1 MYIYEA
7 QKLLREKKTTP
18 TKILKQC
25 IEKIEQ
31 HKDLNAF
38 ITLRIDQAMEEAKEQ
53 DQILKTA
60 NTEKL
65 PQLFGIPVA
74 LKDLIYTKGIKTT
87 AGSLF
92 WKDFVPSEDAT
103 IVKKLRKAGAI
114 IVGKTNM
121 HEIALG
127 VTNNNIHFGAC
138 KNPYDPSKISGG
150 SSGGSAVAVATGMV
164 LAAIG
169 TDTGGSI
176 RIPSAL
182 CGVVGLKPTYGR
194 VSVKGVIPLAWHLDH
209 VGPITRCVKDAWIV
223 LEAIGGYD
231 SKDPFSLSHKKTR
244 SPNFESSLSGLKI
257 MKATGEF
264 VERADPNILERLE
277 TIVKMLEESGAVVK
291 TQNMDWLKE
300 AAVAN
305 GLMTQTEAA
314 TFHRQRLKEKPEWF
328 SEDVRQR
335 LTEGLQTSGSDYA
348 WARYTQS
355 IVKHRF
361 KELFQKNDI
370 LLLPT
375 VPITAPPIS
384 GEGAVEM
391 ARKLTR
397 FTAPFNIS
405 GIPAISIPVGKINGL
420 PVGIQL
426 VSDAWNETFLFEV
439 AYQVE
444 SVIQKTS
451 NLV

>member
-1 MYIYEA
+1 MHIHEA
-7 QKLLREKKTTP
+7 QNLLRQKKITP

-31 HKDLNAF
+31 YKDLNVF
-38 ITLRIDQAMEEAKEQ
+38 ITLTIDQAMSKAKEQ

-65 PQLFGIPVA
+65 PPLFGIPIA
-74 LKDLIYTKGIKTT
+74 LKDLVYTKGIRTT

-92 WKDFVPSEDAT
+92 WKDFIPDEDAT
-103 IVKKLRKAGAI
+103 IVKKLKKAGAI
-114 IVGKTNM
+114 ILGKTNM

-127 VTNNNIHFGAC
+127 VTNNNVHFGAC

-150 SSGGSAVAVATGMV
+150 SSGGSAVAVATGMA

-182 CGVVGLKPTYGR
+182 CGVVGLKPTYGK
-194 VSVKGVIPLAWHLDH
+194 VSAKGIIPLAWHLDH
-209 VGPITRCVKDAWIV
+209 VGPITNCVKDAWILLSV
-223 LEAIGGYD
+223 IEGYD
-231 SKDPFSLSHKKTR
+231 SKDPFSLRHRKTK
-244 SPNFESSLSGLKI
+244 SPNFDSSLKGLRMI
-257 MKATGEF
+257 KAVGEF
-264 VERADPNILERLE
+264 VEKADPKILNRLD
-277 TIVKMLEESGAVVK
+277 VVVK
-291 TQNMDWLKE
+291 VLEKSGVIVEPQNMDWLKE
-300 AAVAN
+300 AAAAN

-314 TFHRQRLKEKPEWF
+314 TFHKQRLKEKPEWF

-335 LTEGLQTSGSDYA
+335 LTEGLQTSGTDYA
-348 WARYTQS
+348 FARYTQS
-355 IVKHRF
+355 LIKHRF
-361 KELFQKNDI
+361 EELFEKYDI

-397 FTAPFNIS
+397 FTASFNIS
-405 GIPAISIPVGKINGL
+405 GLPAISIPMGKIDGL
-420 PVGIQL
+420 PVGVQL
-426 VSDAWNETFLFEV
+426 ISSAWNETLLLEV
-439 AYQVE
+439 AHQVE
-444 SVIQKTS
+444 SMIQKTS

>member
-1 MYIYEA
+1 MHIHEA
-7 QKLLREKKTTP
+7 QNLLRQKKITP

-25 IEKIEQ
+25 IEKIE
-31 HKDLNAF
+31 HYKDLNAF
-38 ITLRIDQAMEEAKEQ
+38 ITLTIDQAMSKAKEQ

-60 NTEKL
+60 STEKL
-65 PQLFGIPVA
+65 PPLFGIPIA
-74 LKDLIYTKGIKTT
+74 LKDLVYTKGIRTT
-87 AGSLF
+87 AGSIF
-92 WKDFVPSEDAT
+92 WKDFIPDEDAA
-103 IVKKLRKAGAI
+103 IVKKLKKAGAI
-114 IVGKTNM
+114 ILGKTNM

-127 VTNNNIHFGAC
+127 VTNNNVHFGAC

-150 SSGGSAVAVATGMV
+150 SSGGSAVAVATGMA

-182 CGVVGLKPTYGR
+182 CGVVGLKPTYGK
-194 VSVKGVIPLAWHLDH
+194 VSAKGIIPLAWHLDH
-209 VGPITRCVKDAWIV
+209 VGPITNCVKDAWILLSV
-223 LEAIGGYD
+223 IEGYD
-231 SKDPFSLSHKKTR
+231 SKDPFSLRHRKTK
-244 SPNFESSLSGLKI
+244 SPNFDSSLKGLRMI
-257 MKATGEF
+257 KAIGEF
-264 VERADPNILERLE
+264 VQRADPKILDRLD
-277 TIVKMLEESGAVVK
+277 VVVK
-291 TQNMDWLKE
+291 VLEKAGVIVEPQNMDWLKE
-300 AAVAN
+300 AAAAN

-314 TFHRQRLKEKPEWF
+314 TFHKQRLKEKPEWF

-335 LTEGLQTSGSDYA
+335 LTEGLQASGSEYA
-348 WARYTQS
+348 FARYTQS
-355 IVKHRF
+355 LIKHRF
-361 KELFQKNDI
+361 EELFEKYDI

-397 FTAPFNIS
+397 FTASFNIS
-405 GIPAISIPVGKINGL
+405 GLPAISIPMGKIDGL
-420 PVGIQL
+420 PVGVQL
-426 VSDAWNETFLFEV
+426 VSGAWDETLLLEV

-444 SVIQKTS
+444 SMIQKTG

>member
-7 QKLLREKKTTP
+7 QKLLRQKKITP
-18 TKILKQC
+18 TTILKQC

-38 ITLRIDQAMEEAKEQ
+38 ITLTIDQALEQAKEQ

-60 NTEKL
+60 DVDNL
-65 PQLFGIPVA
+65 PSLFGIPVA
-74 LKDLIYTKGIKTT
+74 LKDLVHTKGIRTT

-92 WKDFVPSEDAT
+92 WKDFIPDEDAT
-103 IVKKLRKAGAI
+103 VVKKLKKAGAI
-114 IVGKTNM
+114 IVGKTNL

-138 KNPYDPSKISGG
+138 KNPYDPTKISGG

-182 CGVVGLKPTYGR
+182 CGVVGLKPTYAR
-194 VSVKGVIPLAWHLDH
+194 VSTKGVIPLAWHLDH
-209 VGPITRCVKDAWIV
+209 VGPITNCVKDAWIV
-223 LEAIGGYD
+223 LNVIEGYD
-231 SKDPFSLSHKKTR
+231 SKDPFSLRYRRTNT
-244 SPNFESSLSGLKI
+244 PDFDSSLNDIK
-257 MKATGEF
+257 MVKAVGEF
-264 VERADPNILERLE
+264 VEKTDPRILERLNVVAQLSE
-277 TIVKMLEESGAVVK
+277 KLGMIVDS
-291 TQNMDWLKE
+291 QNMDWLKE
-300 AAVAN
+300 AAAAN

-314 TFHRQRLKEKPEWF
+314 TFHKQRLKEKPEWF
-328 SEDVRQR
+328 SEDVKQR
-335 LTEGLQTSGSDYA
+335 LTEGLQTTGSDYA
-348 WARYTQS
+348 FARYTQS
-355 IVKHRF
+355 LVKHRF
-361 KELFQKNDI
+361 KKLFQKYDI

-391 ARKLTR
+391 ARRLTR
-397 FTAPFNIS
+397 FTASFNIA
-405 GIPAISIPVGKINGL
+405 GLPAISLPVGKIDGL
-420 PVGIQL
+420 PTGVQL
-426 VSDAWNETFLFEV
+426 VSDVCNETLLLKI
-439 AYQVE
+439 AHKLE
-444 SVIQKTS
+444 SMIQKTS
-451 NLV
+451 DLV